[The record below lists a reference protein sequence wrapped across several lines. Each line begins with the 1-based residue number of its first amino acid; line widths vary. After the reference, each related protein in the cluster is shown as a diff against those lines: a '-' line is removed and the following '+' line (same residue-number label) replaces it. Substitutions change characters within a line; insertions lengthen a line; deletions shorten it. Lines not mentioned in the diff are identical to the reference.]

1 MLCVFFNLDVV
12 LLLCFVHVHLLL
24 YSFFYPCFFTFSTPF
39 LGNFFSLLNL
49 FNYSSNQFFSIF
61 LKYFFFP
68 SSSSFFFSPP
78 QLLLLLLFTKV
89 SLRVLLLLTSILVSF
104 MFFWFF
110 LPPPPTSIFY
120 FPFGPSPPLPLF
132 LSLPSSCCLFL
143 FFHWFFSALIW
154 AQIFSAGP
162 SLMFMLVIRWSSVSS
177 SRAWPSISCSLKAS
191 ATSLQPAMKRR
202 ETKVWGQEDN
212 QVKKHNTWT
221 DPALKV

>member
-89 SLRVLLLLTSILVSF
+89 SLRVLLLLTSILMSF

-110 LPPPPTSIFY
+110 LPPTSIFY
-120 FPFGPSPPLPLF
+120 FPFGPSPSTPP
-132 LSLPSSCCLFL
+132 LSLPPLLLLSVS
-143 FFHWFFSALIW
+143 FFSLVFQCIDMSTDLQCW
-154 AQIFSAGP
+154 SQFNVHAG
-162 SLMFMLVIRWSSVSS
+162 
-177 SRAWPSISCSLKAS
+177 
-191 ATSLQPAMKRR
+191 
-202 ETKVWGQEDN
+202 
-212 QVKKHNTWT
+212 H
-221 DPALKV
+221 